1 MIPNRC
7 DTNNLSI
14 TQLQYFNENLVI
26 PSIQHLVSS
35 RSILTNFQVSIHKV
49 KISST

>member
-14 TQLQYFNENLVI
+14 DQFQYFNENLI
-26 PSIQHLVSS
+26 
-35 RSILTNFQVSIHKV
+35 
-49 KISST
+49 ISQTLYIV